1 MKAALNLNERVK
13 RLILVEPNP
22 IYLLNDHGRMEA
34 YRDIKVLGEFV
45 ERFGN
50 KGEWIKVAAHFVDYW
65 NSEGS
70 WESFSEQHRAT
81 LTETLK
87 PILYEWDAVLGC
99 EDDISEWRKFVGR
112 MLVLKGAD
120 TRRAISEIVELL
132 KINLPDLE
140 VLDIP
145 NCGHML
151 PVSHPELVNPI
162 IAAFLDRD
170 IN

>member
-1 MKAALNLNERVK
+1 MKAALKLNERVK
-13 RLILVEPNP
+13 RLILIEPNP
-22 IYLLNDHGRMEA
+22 FYLLNDHGRMEA

-50 KGEWIKVAAHFVDYW
+50 KGEWTKVAAHFVDYW

-70 WESFSEQHRAT
+70 WELLSNQQRAN
-81 LTETLK
+81 LTEMVK
-87 PILYEWDAVLGC
+87 PILY
-99 EDDISEWRKFVGR
+99 
-112 MLVLKGAD
+112 
-120 TRRAISEIVELL
+120 EIVELL

-151 PVSHPELVNPI
+151 PVSHPKLVNPI
-162 IAAFLDRD
+162 IAEFLDRD

>member
-13 RLILVEPNP
+13 RLILIEPNP
-22 IYLLNDHGRMEA
+22 FYLLNNHGRTEA
-34 YRDIKVLGEFV
+34 YRDISLLGEFV
-45 ERFGN
+45 KEFGN
-50 KGEWIKVAAHFVDYW
+50 VGEWTKVAAKFVDYW

-70 WESFSEQHRAT
+70 WELLSNQHRAN
-81 LTETLK
+81 LTEMVK
-87 PILYEWDAVLGC
+87 PNLYEWDAVLEC

-132 KINLPDLE
+132 QINLPDLE

-162 IAAFLDRD
+162 IAEFLDRD